1 MIVWAA
7 RFGLLSAGRIFPG
20 ARLSGVLPQR
30 AARPLPTM
38 EHGIEMDAPSSTRRP
53 ARKAEG
59 SRGRLTT
66 EWLVIPM
73 IIVLVFV
80 FAFGLKLFLG

>member
-1 MIVWAA
+1 
-7 RFGLLSAGRIFPG
+7 
-20 ARLSGVLPQR
+20 
-30 AARPLPTM
+30 
-38 EHGIEMDAPSSTRRP
+38 MDGPSSTRRA

-73 IIVLVFV
+73 IIVFVFV
-80 FAFGLKLFLG
+80 FAFGQLFLG

>member
-1 MIVWAA
+1 LPTGAA
-7 RFGLLSAGRIFPG
+7 WFGHSTVGGMFLW
-20 ARLSGVLPQR
+20 ARLSGVLPRQ
-30 AARPLPTM
+30 AARPLPTG
-38 EHGIEMDAPSSTRRP
+38 EPPIEMDGPSNTRRA

-59 SRGRLTT
+59 SRNRLTT

-80 FAFGLKLFLG
+80 LAFGWKFLLA

>member
-1 MIVWAA
+1 
-7 RFGLLSAGRIFPG
+7 
-20 ARLSGVLPQR
+20 
-30 AARPLPTM
+30 
-38 EHGIEMDAPSSTRRP
+38 MDGPSSTGRA

-66 EWLVIPM
+66 EWVVIPM

-80 FAFGLKLFLG
+80 LAFGLKFFLG